1 MGARC
6 LKQILVLVTML
17 LLALSAYLWSAMM
30 GRSRTNGIFIFFLS
44 VHFQVILFKTYPY
57 NPWFLAIGDFW
68 DIFFKNPALL

>member
-30 GRSRTNGIFIFFLS
+30 GRSRTNGIFNFFLS

-57 NPWFLAIGDFW
+57 KPWFLAMDDIW
-68 DIFFKNPALL
+68 DILCNNPALL